1 MLIAVGDRTQRAL
14 WSGFMRSAAAFS
26 ERPAIVAD
34 GKSTSYKE
42 LREAACRIA
51 ATLQSYPE
59 YSLTPLT
66 AVFAY
71 RTLTAFSGVL
81 GSLLGGN
88 GYVPLNRTFP
98 IERTQLMFERSECC
112 SIVVDALS
120 MPQLGALLHASQ
132 RSILV
137 LLPDVDDVT
146 PLREQWSR
154 HQFVGS
160 LDLKLATCWR
170 EPALGPNAIAYLLFT
185 SGSTGVPKGVM
196 VAHRNVTSFLDYMV
210 NRYQVNE
217 NDRFSQ
223 MFDMT
228 FDLSVFDMF
237 VCWERGACLC
247 CPSQKSLISPGKYV
261 QKMALTIWF
270 SVPSTAVFMKQFGM
284 LKPGQYPSLRFSL
297 FCGEPLPVASA
308 SAWLQAAPNSIVEN
322 LYGPTEL
329 TVACTVYRW
338 DPSRSPAESELG
350 VVPIGYPYPGM
361 EVMVADESLKDVGYG
376 EEGELLMTGP
386 QMSLGYWKDP
396 EKTKAAFTFP
406 PEKIDVYYRTGDRVR
421 RPIGN
426 GPLTH
431 LGRIDLQVKVLGHR
445 VELGEIEDALRKACG
460 FDGVIAVGWPVLGS
474 GFGGIE
480 AFIEGPPMD
489 VDQIRRTVAARLPE
503 YMVPKRVHF
512 FANLPR
518 NANGK
523 YDRKAMSTML
533 ESGL

>member
-1 MLIAVGDRTQRAL
+1 MLIAVEDRMQPAL
-14 WSGFMRSAAAFS
+14 WSGFMRSAEAFP
-26 ERPAIVAD
+26 ERPAIVVD
-34 GKSTSYKE
+34 RKSISYKE

-59 YSLTPLT
+59 YSPTPLT

-71 RTLTAFSGVL
+71 RTVTAFTSVL

-98 IERTQLMFERSECC
+98 VKRTQLMFERSECC
-112 SIVVDALS
+112 SIVVDAQS
-120 MPQLGALLHASQ
+120 MPQLGNLLQVSQ

-137 LLPDVDDVT
+137 LLPDVDDVEL
-146 PLREQWSR
+146 LRVQWPR
-154 HQFVGS
+154 HRFVGS
-160 LDLKLATCWR
+160 RDLKLATCWR
-170 EPALGPNAIAYLLFT
+170 EPVLGSDAIAYLLFT

-196 VAHRNVTSFLDYMV
+196 VAQRNVTSFLDYMV
-210 NRYQVNE
+210 DRYRVNE

-247 CPSQKSLISPGKYV
+247 CPSQKSLISPGRYV
-261 QKMALTIWF
+261 QEMALTIWF
-270 SVPSTAVFMKQFGM
+270 SVPSTAVFMKQLGM
-284 LKPGQYPSLRFSL
+284 LKSGQYPSLRFSL

-308 SAWLQAAPNSIVEN
+308 SAWLEAAPNSIVEN

-329 TVACTVYRW
+329 TIACTVYRW
-338 DPSRSPAESELG
+338 DPLRSPSESELG
-350 VVPIGYPYPGM
+350 IVPIGYPFPEM
-361 EVMVADESLKDVGYG
+361 EVMVADENLREVGHG
-376 EEGELLMTGP
+376 EQGELLMNGP

-396 EKTKAAFTFP
+396 EKTKAAFTLP
-406 PEKIDVYYRTGDRVR
+406 PGKSDIYYRTGDRVR
-421 RPIGN
+421 RRSCN

-431 LGRIDLQVKVLGHR
+431 LGRIDFQVKVLGHR
-445 VELGEIEDALRKACG
+445 VELGEVEDALRKACG
-460 FDGVIAVGWPVLGS
+460 FDGVIAVGWPPLAS

-480 AFIEGPPMD
+480 VFIEGPAMN
-489 VDQIRRTVAARLPE
+489 VDQIRKTVAAGLPE
-503 YMVPKRVHF
+503 YMVPKRIHF

-518 NANGK
+518 NPNGK
-523 YDRKAMSTML
+523 YDRKALSTML